1 MGPMN
6 PQQVLAAGRRGHSEG
21 RVLAMGDERDTWIVE
36 LVRVESGRGEA
47 TQSGDLGATAHA

>member
-1 MGPMN
+1 
-6 PQQVLAAGRRGHSEG
+6 
-21 RVLAMGDERDTWIVE
+21 MGDERDTWIVE